1 MCAFKACVCL
11 LIIYFF
17 WLLWMEEFVV
27 KEHKKMYKSGKHW
40 AVATLTA
47 VTFAGVIAAT
57 QLPVHADDS
66 DIPVVTDVQNKDS
79 SVIKS
84 DNGLNQTKNDEQV
97 NNKSMDSADKK
108 SESGL
113 QNQLSASTNKN
124 RDTITYEDK
133 SVVRWINLYLPNRGS
148 EESNSQSVSY
158 TRRVVTHEDGSRT
171 YGNWELSG
179 SDTLER
185 FNLPHYDGYL
195 AMHNGEVI
203 NYVPEEVVSL
213 DSNGNFNIFGPDVTY
228 SDSEII
234 RIDYEVNYVPVMTT
248 ERKSIYRSIR
258 LMECVDDGNG
268 HYRETGNELG
278 GRTQEVN
285 YERSV
290 KLNEDGSKT
299 YGEWHL
305 SQGSPSEWKQ
315 LDVPHIDGYLA
326 VYKDKFIPEEP
337 VSPED
342 EIITVDYVPEVT
354 TEKKEITRTII
365 VKNYPYSSPSFDGT
379 DFNKPI
385 KQTVTYIRSVKLN
398 EDGSR
403 TYSDWKLYGYSKKNW
418 EELPLTYSGFDNHVA
433 QIKENG
439 KYVDFIPEKEVSPND
454 HDEVINVDY
463 SYVEPKRQQVT
474 RTINITYPDGK
485 KNTINQV
492 AYYKTWVHANNDG
505 KLVTEWVEDSSKSSE
520 GIVSYQPGGPD
531 VEGIALE
538 RYDLPLYKDYVA
550 MWDNREI
557 SLIPQEQIDENTPDQ
572 TIDVVYVSTKQD
584 TKDSTRTILI
594 TFPDGK
600 QRTISQTVRF
610 VRPINTQPDGTKT
623 YGTWKMAA
631 GPVDWESYILPTYDN
646 YYAEVNGNEHISQI
660 PEQAVDS
667 NTNNQTLLISYIPIH
682 STPASDSS
690 TATSTATPAS
700 DSSTATSTATPAS
713 DSSTA
718 TSTATPASDSSTATS
733 TATPA
738 SDSSTATSTATPA
751 SDSSTATS
759 TATLA
764 SDSSTATST
773 ATPAS
778 DSSTA
783 TSTLM
788 LNGIGNQLTNNSSD
802 GSGDLDVWNSMR
814 THSENELPQTGD
826 NLGLSISGIGI
837 MMSMFGLA
845 LKKKRR

>member
-1 MCAFKACVCL
+1 M
-11 LIIYFF
+11 
-17 WLLWMEEFVV
+17 

-84 DNGLNQTKNDEQV
+84 DNGLNQTNNDEQV

-268 HYRETGNELG
+268 HYRETGNEFRG
-278 GRTQEVN
+278 RRTQEVN

-326 VYKDKFIPEEP
+326 VYKDKFINSIPEEP

-365 VKNYPYSSPSFDGT
+365 VKNYPYSSPSFGGT

-700 DSSTATSTATPAS
+700 DSSTATST
-713 DSSTA
+713 
-718 TSTATPASDSSTATS
+718 
-733 TATPA
+733 
-738 SDSSTATSTATPA
+738 
-751 SDSSTATS
+751 
-759 TATLA
+759 
-764 SDSSTATST
+764 
-773 ATPAS
+773 
-778 DSSTA
+778 
-783 TSTLM
+783 LM

>member
-1 MCAFKACVCL
+1 M
-11 LIIYFF
+11 
-17 WLLWMEEFVV
+17 

-84 DNGLNQTKNDEQV
+84 DNGLNQTNNDEQV

-133 SVVRWINLYLPNRGS
+133 SVVRWIHFYLPNRGS

-326 VYKDKFIPEEP
+326 VYKDKFINSIPEEP

-365 VKNYPYSSPSFDGT
+365 VKNYPYSSPSFGGT

-520 GIVSYQPGGPD
+520 GIVSYLRGPY
-531 VEGIALE
+531 VEGIGLE

-718 TSTATPASDSSTATS
+718 TST
-733 TATPA
+733 
-738 SDSSTATSTATPA
+738 
-751 SDSSTATS
+751 
-759 TATLA
+759 
-764 SDSSTATST
+764 
-773 ATPAS
+773 
-778 DSSTA
+778 
-783 TSTLM
+783 LM

>member
-1 MCAFKACVCL
+1 MVMG
-11 LIIYFF
+11 IIGR
-17 WLLWMEEFVV
+17 L
-27 KEHKKMYKSGKHW
+27 
-40 AVATLTA
+40 
-47 VTFAGVIAAT
+47 VT
-57 QLPVHADDS
+57 
-66 DIPVVTDVQNKDS
+66 
-79 SVIKS
+79 
-84 DNGLNQTKNDEQV
+84 
-97 NNKSMDSADKK
+97 
-108 SESGL
+108 
-113 QNQLSASTNKN
+113 
-124 RDTITYEDK
+124 
-133 SVVRWINLYLPNRGS
+133 
-148 EESNSQSVSY
+148 
-158 TRRVVTHEDGSRT
+158 
-171 YGNWELSG
+171 NWG
-179 SDTLER
+179 D
-185 FNLPHYDGYL
+185 
-195 AMHNGEVI
+195 
-203 NYVPEEVVSL
+203 
-213 DSNGNFNIFGPDVTY
+213 
-228 SDSEII
+228 
-234 RIDYEVNYVPVMTT
+234 
-248 ERKSIYRSIR
+248 
-258 LMECVDDGNG
+258 
-268 HYRETGNELG
+268 
-278 GRTQEVN
+278 VN

-326 VYKDKFIPEEP
+326 VYKDKFINSIPEEP

-365 VKNYPYSSPSFDGT
+365 VKNYPYSSPSFGGT

-439 KYVDFIPEKEVSPND
+439 KYVGFIPEKEVSPND

-520 GIVSYQPGGPD
+520 GIVSYQPSGPD

-733 TATPA
+733 TAT
-738 SDSSTATSTATPA
+738 
-751 SDSSTATS
+751 
-759 TATLA
+759 L
-764 SDSSTATST
+764 
-773 ATPAS
+773 AS

>member
-84 DNGLNQTKNDEQV
+84 DNGLNQTNNDEQV

-365 VKNYPYSSPSFDGT
+365 VKNYPYPSPSFDGT

-418 EELPLTYSGFDNHVA
+418 EELRLTYSGFDNHVA

-700 DSSTATSTATPAS
+700 DSSTATST
-713 DSSTA
+713 
-718 TSTATPASDSSTATS
+718 
-733 TATPA
+733 
-738 SDSSTATSTATPA
+738 
-751 SDSSTATS
+751 
-759 TATLA
+759 
-764 SDSSTATST
+764 
-773 ATPAS
+773 
-778 DSSTA
+778 
-783 TSTLM
+783 LM

>member
-1 MCAFKACVCL
+1 M
-11 LIIYFF
+11 
-17 WLLWMEEFVV
+17 
-27 KEHKKMYKSGKHW
+27 
-40 AVATLTA
+40 
-47 VTFAGVIAAT
+47 
-57 QLPVHADDS
+57 
-66 DIPVVTDVQNKDS
+66 
-79 SVIKS
+79 
-84 DNGLNQTKNDEQV
+84 
-97 NNKSMDSADKK
+97 
-108 SESGL
+108 
-113 QNQLSASTNKN
+113 
-124 RDTITYEDK
+124 
-133 SVVRWINLYLPNRGS
+133 
-148 EESNSQSVSY
+148 
-158 TRRVVTHEDGSRT
+158 
-171 YGNWELSG
+171 
-179 SDTLER
+179 
-185 FNLPHYDGYL
+185 
-195 AMHNGEVI
+195 
-203 NYVPEEVVSL
+203 
-213 DSNGNFNIFGPDVTY
+213 
-228 SDSEII
+228 
-234 RIDYEVNYVPVMTT
+234 
-248 ERKSIYRSIR
+248 
-258 LMECVDDGNG
+258 
-268 HYRETGNELG
+268 
-278 GRTQEVN
+278 
-285 YERSV
+285 

-326 VYKDKFIPEEP
+326 VYKDKFINSIPEEP

-365 VKNYPYSSPSFDGT
+365 VKNYPYSSPSFGGT

-439 KYVDFIPEKEVSPND
+439 KYVGFIPEKEVSPND

-520 GIVSYQPGGPD
+520 GIVSYQPSGPD

-733 TATPA
+733 TAT
-738 SDSSTATSTATPA
+738 
-751 SDSSTATS
+751 
-759 TATLA
+759 L
-764 SDSSTATST
+764 
-773 ATPAS
+773 AS

>member
-84 DNGLNQTKNDEQV
+84 DNGLNQTNNDEQV

-133 SVVRWINLYLPNRGS
+133 SVVRWIHLYLPNRGS
-148 EESNSQSVSY
+148 EESNSQSVIY

-228 SDSEII
+228 SDSEGI

-326 VYKDKFIPEEP
+326 VYKDKFINSIPEEP

-365 VKNYPYSSPSFDGT
+365 VKNYPYSSPSFGGT

-439 KYVDFIPEKEVSPND
+439 KYVGFIPEKEVSPND

-520 GIVSYQPGGPD
+520 GIVSYQPSGPD

-733 TATPA
+733 TAT
-738 SDSSTATSTATPA
+738 
-751 SDSSTATS
+751 
-759 TATLA
+759 L
-764 SDSSTATST
+764 
-773 ATPAS
+773 AS